1 MLFTMSGF
9 CQSEAVPQKQFNKE
23 HIEELR
29 DSGDFDYIEAKPA
42 QTSLLQRIWNY
53 IIGLINGVFNAATGT
68 PVGRVLLYIALF
80 VLLLAAI
87 IKLFNVDVK
96 DVFYKSSDKSSLA
109 FDLEEHIE
117 NLDIEKMLS
126 EALAERHYRLAVR
139 LVYLKALKALSEAHL
154 VEWEDGKTNHEYL
167 IELKEQSL
175 RSEFSQLSYFFD
187 YAWYG
192 DFEVNEKTYQEAN
205 AHALNVLDKTRIN
218 PQISPDA

>member
-1 MLFTMSGF
+1 M
-9 CQSEAVPQKQFNKE
+9 PQKQFNKE
-23 HIEELR
+23 RIEELR
-29 DSGDFDYIEAKPA
+29 DSGDFDYVEAKPA

-53 IIGLINGVFNAATGT
+53 IIGLINRVFSAATGT

-80 VLLLAAI
+80 VLLLVAI

-96 DVFYKSSDKSSLA
+96 DVFYKSSDKGSLA

-126 EALAERHYRLAVR
+126 EALAEGHYRLAVR
-139 LVYLKALKALSEAHL
+139 LVYLKALKALSEAQL

-218 PQISPDA
+218 AQIRPDA